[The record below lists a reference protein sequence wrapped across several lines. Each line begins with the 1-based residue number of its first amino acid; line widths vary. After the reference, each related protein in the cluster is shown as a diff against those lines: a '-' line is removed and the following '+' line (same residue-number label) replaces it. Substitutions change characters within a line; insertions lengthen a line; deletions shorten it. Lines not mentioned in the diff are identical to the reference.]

1 MCQAQFLVLGMGPS
15 WGLQSSWGENT
26 NQHTNEHQKHK
37 KCSEESKGSAE
48 MRELS
53 GAGAPQKAGPE
64 IQASVYVPD
73 RKYEPREEGV
83 ISQSR
88 SGRRES

>member
-37 KCSEESKGSAE
+37 RCSEESKGSAE
-48 MRELS
+48 MRGLS
-53 GAGAPQKAGPE
+53 GAGAGRATALAWAPQKAGTDTGC
-64 IQASVYVPD
+64 SV
-73 RKYEPREEGV
+73 RT
-83 ISQSR
+83 
-88 SGRRES
+88 